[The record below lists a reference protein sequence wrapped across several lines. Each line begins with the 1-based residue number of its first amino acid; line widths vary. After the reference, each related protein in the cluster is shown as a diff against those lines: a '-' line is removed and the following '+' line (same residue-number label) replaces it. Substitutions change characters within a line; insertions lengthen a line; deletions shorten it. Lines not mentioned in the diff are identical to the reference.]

1 MRLSYHPFQKG
12 FSLRTLSQ
20 RQRVLSVILL
30 MLLLFASLLPLLT
43 TVWAGTPTPSEV
55 EAVART
61 LYCPLCVGERL
72 DACEIPL
79 CMDMKKEIAK
89 QLAEGKTPEEIR
101 QYFVAQYGPIVLG
114 EPPKKGFNWLAWI
127 IPFIALVGAGG
138 YVFLRIRQW
147 SQPPP
152 ATETVAREE
161 RTAAE
166 AMDEPLD
173 EYAQQV
179 ERELSQ
185 WE

>member
-1 MRLSYHPFQKG
+1 MMLLSKLRSHR
-12 FSLRTLSQ
+12 SLT
-20 RQRVLSVILL
+20 LL
-30 MLLLFASLLPLLT
+30 MLALILSSIATPLVT
-43 TVWAGTPTPSEV
+43 TVLAGTPTPSEV

-127 IPFIALVGAGG
+127 IPFVALLGAGG

-147 SQPPP
+147 SRGAPQ
-152 ATETVAREE
+152 AETVTSERTIREE
-161 RTAAE
+161 ET
-166 AMDEPLD
+166 DELLD
-173 EYAQQV
+173 EYARQV

>member
-1 MRLSYHPFQKG
+1 MMSKTQRKWYPVEPAHAMIAGL
-12 FSLRTLSQ
+12 LTL
-20 RQRVLSVILL
+20 ILL
-30 MLLLFASLLPLLT
+30 FSILPWLSP
-43 TVWAGTPTPSEV
+43 VVHAGTPTPNEV

-79 CMDMKKEIAK
+79 CMDMKREIAE

-114 EPPKKGFNWLAWI
+114 EPPRKGFNWLAWV
-127 IPFIALVGAGG
+127 IPFVALIAAGG

-147 SQPPP
+147 SQAPPE
-152 ATETVAREE
+152 AKEVVTVEE
-161 RTAAE
+161 GKAQVDE
-166 AMDEPLD
+166 ALD
-173 EYAQQV
+173 EYAKQV